1 MRVEILGSQILLI
14 TRAPP
19 AHEVDYV
26 HCERSNP
33 LRKWIIIKVL
43 ELAEKNTLHI
53 QKSSDNVYSKKQT
66 RRTHFSQKQRAA
78 AVIETPWETGEPQQA
93 PCKRC
98 SLQEGR
104 DNDTG
109 YFKQVFLT
117 SKASSTATKLRCT
130 ISTAGDVWLCGLKFA
145 VCPAEFKAYM
155 GNTDLVLLRPLLAI
169 ILHIPLEHRLSP
181 ESFKHQPR
189 KIKLINKSQ
198 TQVQVNNLINAKE
211 GA

>member
-1 MRVEILGSQILLI
+1 MTTFTQ
-14 TRAPP
+14 
-19 AHEVDYV
+19 
-26 HCERSNP
+26 RS
-33 LRKWIIIKVL
+33 
-43 ELAEKNTLHI
+43 
-53 QKSSDNVYSKKQT
+53 KQEGHT
-66 RRTHFSQKQRAA
+66 FHRNK
-78 AVIETPWETGEPQQA
+78 EPQ
-93 PCKRC
+93 PLSKHHEK
-98 SLQEGR
+98 LQNPNRHRPR
-104 DNDTG
+104 DALSRKAEIAIPDILSE
-109 YFKQVFLT
+109 FFLT
-117 SKASSTATKLRCT
+117 PKASSKATKLRCT
-130 ISTAGDVWLCGLKFA
+130 IRTAGDVWLCGLKFA